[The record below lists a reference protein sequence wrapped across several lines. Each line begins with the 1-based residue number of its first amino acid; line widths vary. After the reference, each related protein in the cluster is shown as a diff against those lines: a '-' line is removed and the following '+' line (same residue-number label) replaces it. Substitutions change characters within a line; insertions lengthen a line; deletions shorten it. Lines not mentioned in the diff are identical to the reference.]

1 MSEKIYVVSEQEA
14 GQRLDQ
20 FLKEAS
26 GLTRSEVQKWIKD
39 GRALLADGKMIRPNY
54 HVQTGDQISFS
65 WEEKKEIALI
75 PQDIPLDILYEDEHM
90 LVINKARGM
99 VVHPG
104 SGNPDG
110 TLVNVLLFH
119 VGPSLF
125 EACEDPIRPGI
136 VHRLD
141 KDTSGVMVV
150 AKSKEAF
157 PVLKEEIATHEAE
170 RHYVALVH
178 GQMEG
183 NTGVIRFP
191 LGRSTKDRMKW
202 DVQPKTGKHAVT
214 HFRVLEFMP
223 HYSWIECK
231 LETGRTHQIRVH
243 MAHIGHPIL
252 GDTVYGAKKPV
263 PGLTG
268 QCLHAT
274 GLRFV
279 HPRTGETVELHCP
292 LPEEFTRMVEKLEKR
307 CSL

>member
-1 MSEKIYVVSEQEA
+1 MSEKIYVVTEQEA

-39 GRALLADGKMIRPNY
+39 GRALLADGKMIRSNY

-65 WEEKKEIALI
+65 WEEKKELALI

-110 TLVNVLLFH
+110 TLVNALLFH

-125 EACEDPIRPGI
+125 EACEDSIRPGI

-243 MAHIGHPIL
+243 MAHIRHPVVNDPL
-252 GDTVYGAKKPV
+252 YGWKKDHFPIEGQALHSWTLDIRHPV
-263 PGLTG
+263 TG
-268 QCLHAT
+268 KALHFEAPIPADLALCLQMA
-274 GLRFV
+274 RK
-279 HPRTGETVELHCP
+279 GE
-292 LPEEFTRMVEKLEKR
+292 M
-307 CSL
+307 

>member
-1 MSEKIYVVSEQEA
+1 MSEKIYVVTEQEA

-65 WEEKKEIALI
+65 WEEKKELALI

-110 TLVNVLLFH
+110 TLVNALLFH

-231 LETGRTHQIRVH
+231 LETGRTHQFRVH
-243 MAHIGHPIL
+243 MAHIRHPVVNDPL
-252 GDTVYGAKKPV
+252 YGWKKDHFPIEGQALHSWTLDIRHPV
-263 PGLTG
+263 TG
-268 QCLHAT
+268 KALHFEAPIPADLALCLQMA
-274 GLRFV
+274 RK
-279 HPRTGETVELHCP
+279 GE
-292 LPEEFTRMVEKLEKR
+292 M
-307 CSL
+307 

>member
-1 MSEKIYVVSEQEA
+1 MSEKIYVVTEQEA

-39 GRALLADGKMIRPNY
+39 GRALLADGKMIRSNY

-65 WEEKKEIALI
+65 WEEKKELALI

-110 TLVNVLLFH
+110 TLVNALLFH

-125 EACEDPIRPGI
+125 GACEDPIRPGI

-150 AKSKEAF
+150 AKSKKAF

-214 HFRVLEFMP
+214 HFHVLEFMP

-243 MAHIGHPIL
+243 MAHIRHPVVNDPL
-252 GDTVYGAKKPV
+252 YGWKKDHFPIEGQALHSWTLDIRHPV
-263 PGLTG
+263 TG
-268 QCLHAT
+268 KALHFEAPIPADLALCLQMA
-274 GLRFV
+274 RK
-279 HPRTGETVELHCP
+279 GE
-292 LPEEFTRMVEKLEKR
+292 M
-307 CSL
+307 